1 MGKPAYMILARSL
14 RGDLVNP
21 QRGNGGS
28 RMMMGWDGVQSW
40 HTDDAIIEHMSNR
53 DIVVLNGNVRG
64 LSDTLLVSAGSLT
77 CFALLHWKNNKF

>member
-1 MGKPAYMILARSL
+1 M
-14 RGDLVNP
+14 
-21 QRGNGGS
+21 
-28 RMMMGWDGVQSW
+28 GVQNW